1 MVVVKEKSEISGGK
15 NFEPELHLVVFKL
28 GGEEYGVRIEQVK
41 EVTVTPEI
49 AKMPRTPSF
58 IKGVA
63 NIRGD
68 IIAIMDLEQRFG
80 IERVAPSIPKRDSR
94 TYTLVIESSDFTI
107 GLIVQEVPQSL
118 SIPVSQIDKTPHLIH
133 EKNRIENFIEGIGKV
148 EGRLIIILDMLKI
161 LSSDEVAQLNETVV
175 ESK

>member
-1 MVVVKEKSEISGGK
+1 MTVLKDKIESGEGK
-15 NFEPELHLVVFKL
+15 TFEPELHLVVFKL
-28 GGEEYGVRIEQVK
+28 GGEEYGVKIEQVK

-80 IERVAPSIPKRDSR
+80 IPPTTFPEGKRDPR
-94 TYTLVIESSDFTI
+94 TYTLVIESPEFTI

-118 SIPVSQIDKTPHLIH
+118 SIPMSQIDKAPHIIQ
-133 EKNRIENFIEGIGKV
+133 EQNRIENFIEGIGKID
-148 EGRLIIILDMLKI
+148 GRLVIILDMPRI
-161 LSSDEVAQLNETVV
+161 LTAEEVGQLNNTIV
-175 ESK
+175 EN

>member
-1 MVVVKEKSEISGGK
+1 MALLKDRNESSEGK
-15 NFEPELHLVVFKL
+15 TFEPELHLVVFKL
-28 GGEEYGVRIEQVK
+28 GGEEYGVKIEQVK

-80 IERVAPSIPKRDSR
+80 LPPTAPLEGKRDTR
-94 TYTLVIESSDFTI
+94 TYTLVIESPDFTI

-118 SIPVSQIDKTPHLIH
+118 SIPLSQIDKTPHVIQ
-133 EKNRIENFIEGIGKV
+133 EPNRIESFIEGIGKV
-148 EGRLIIILDMLKI
+148 DGRLVIILDMPRI
-161 LSSDEVAQLNETVV
+161 LTADEVGQLNNAVT
-175 ESK
+175 ES

>member
-1 MVVVKEKSEISGGK
+1 MVLLKEKNEENNGK
-15 NFEPELHLVVFKL
+15 NFDPELHLVVFKL
-28 GGEEYGVRIEQVK
+28 GVEEYGVRIEQVK

-68 IIAIMDLEQRFG
+68 IIAIMDLEHRFG
-80 IERVAPSIPKRDSR
+80 IARATPAPGRRDTR

-118 SIPVSQIDKTPHLIH
+118 SIPVSQIDKTPHLIQ
-133 EKNRIENFIEGIGKV
+133 ERNKIENFIEGIGKV
-148 EGRLIIILDMLKI
+148 DGRLIIILDMLKI
-161 LSSDEVAQLNETVV
+161 LSSDEVGMLKDTVL
-175 ESK
+175 ES